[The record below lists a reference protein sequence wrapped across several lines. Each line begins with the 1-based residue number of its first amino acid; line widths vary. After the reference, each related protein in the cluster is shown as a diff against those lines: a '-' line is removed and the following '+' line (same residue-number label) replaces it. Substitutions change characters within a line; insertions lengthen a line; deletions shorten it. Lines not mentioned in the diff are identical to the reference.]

1 MSSKGGRH
9 NRPPLS
15 SSVRKRRL
23 ALVLACL
30 LASGTGITIA
40 AVIPRVNGPVI
51 PGAKSF
57 CQSSVVPAYFPPEP
71 GWTQAYNTKP
81 APGMMILDI
90 TGSGAGTSPDRRYR
104 IAVEQ
109 AKADTID
116 FSQFGPQNTQLNSPI
131 TGTTT
136 SGVGVTLTSPIG
148 SFFTRVEGDSWQGI
162 FPSGAALL
170 WDGDHSGVVSLT
182 FATPIQSLTL
192 AAQADAAG
200 PFVQTM
206 QAFDAGSTLLD
217 TKTSP
222 TINNCQDLSCEGT
235 HAFLTVVGLN
245 ITRVDVS
252 VSHDSSGFALYGG
265 AGVNPVPIPGAL
277 PLFAGGLGLISLLAK
292 RKSRKG
298 AAAFA
303 SAA

>member
-1 MSSKGGRH
+1 MADVRFWHQADIGLCAAHVRLWPKANTVLICR
-9 NRPPLS
+9 NEPLLFEHPS
-15 SSVRKRRL
+15 TVRAFSLESIKCFEPR
-23 ALVLACL
+23 AVSACFVEYNCTVEVAVHLKYL
-30 LASGTGITIA
+30 LSIC
-40 AVIPRVNGPVI
+40 V
-51 PGAKSF
+51 F
-57 CQSSVVPAYFPPEP
+57 VV
-71 GWTQAYNTKP
+71 
-81 APGMMILDI
+81 
-90 TGSGAGTSPDRRYR
+90 
-104 IAVEQ
+104 AVEQ

-116 FSQFGPQNTQLNSPI
+116 FSQFGPQNTQLNSPV

-136 SGVGVTLTSPIG
+136 GGVGVTLTSPIG